1 MCIATKNGNSNITNT
16 TITKGKEHHR
26 NRSTSSALQRMAPLI
41 LSGYL
46 FNTLCYFLLYT
57 ILPSNLTPVPKYCPL
72 DNPHCKR
79 HGLLAFQ
86 LVSLLNLSYLGL
98 LGVYTFFISKRAL
111 NELPQTPQGRY
122 FGNVLT
128 EGRVLL
134 PEADWICAVIVIF
147 QGWDFVV
154 SMFFEEHCTRIMMC
168 HHFLAFICGFFC
180 LVYEV
185 RERER
190 ERAVRVCVL
199 YCLER
204 DSLLPFWAWWF
215 VRRIYFPDLGST
227 SIIFSLLDVSYRW
240 TLSMQVNTKHAPFI
254 GMLCHAKTYILI
266 SLTHTRIYLKKS
278 LHWRSKRI
286 QQHLP
291 LHFPIL
297 SILSTRIP
305 RITLLILRTTHP
317 PPTFRHWSIF
327 TNHVRH

>member
-185 RERER
+185 NPFY
-190 ERAVRVCVL
+190 AVYIGGVSEFSSIFLCISQFFQFCPPASLVSPSSSYVL
-199 YCLER
+199 
-204 DSLLPFWAWWF
+204 
-215 VRRIYFPDLGST
+215 
-227 SIIFSLLDVSYRW
+227 
-240 TLSMQVNTKHAPFI
+240 
-254 GMLCHAKTYILI
+254 
-266 SLTHTRIYLKKS
+266 
-278 LHWRSKRI
+278 
-286 QQHLP
+286 
-291 LHFPIL
+291 PIL
-297 SILSTRIP
+297 HLLSAIEAFSQIMFVISFLMFRIVGWAYLSY
-305 RITLLILRTTHP
+305 LLCKDGSYIMKHGLCRRYSP
-317 PPTFRHWSIF
+317 GSGWFLWYLLACSLGLGALQVF
-327 TNHVRH
+327 WVRGIVNKVLEVMNGN